1 MALPDLSQKQAQV
14 NYTSAQ
20 KRAAQN
26 NGLPVN
32 SQDFQTLFPN
42 ATPEDKLTY
51 EQLTRNQQFAN
62 NQLTQA
68 MRQQQRNNN
77 PYSVG
82 EFVGDSTNSLIQGAV
97 GLGEILYGTAD
108 LASRYNLASQAYNA
122 YQQLTTP
129 EGQAAEKASSLD
141 DVIGLSQ
148 NFGETQDILD
158 SWLQSDNEAQELADI
173 QASQQSYGQQ
183 VDAETVANIQAGKNA
198 WLETA
203 KGLGKKAYN
212 TAKEYASRP
221 GLILQETIEELP
233 QILSGGTLGKA
244 SISLAQRGLRPDQIK
259 LLMEVPQYKKRM
271 TRIAEAAG
279 VGTAALSE
287 AMSNAVETKADI
299 LDMSEK
305 ELTAQSPAY
314 NELRAMNLSHEEAQM
329 RLSDQA
335 FDIVTALTL
344 PTAGVTAKLT
354 GAGQLEGTLFLK
366 GSNLAGT
373 IQKNLAATGIEGLE
387 EAVQSG
393 TGQVAQNFAVQQT
406 GNENQEILE
415 NVGEAI
421 GQGAAVGAGVG
432 LTMTGV
438 LEAPEILDSLSADT
452 KKTVEAVDK
461 AGKKAAR
468 KLAAATQEP
477 EVKEAVKTGDATKV
491 TNPELES
498 YKPES
503 AVTALLNPKFIPVR
517 DEANGETEEDY
528 QVRKDAYVDEVKKHG
543 AKMMQR
549 VMRLNETDTAA
560 AGEYMKNVV
569 APTRQQMNGVIDNL
583 RDNKPQAAI
592 DLLKKNQ
599 ATPEAKAQ
607 VLGSMRDGFLSSIT
621 EEEATEVLN
630 STDLNDTERQQ
641 VQSFIQTK
649 RAEAVLNR
657 EGKSGR
663 VSREILN
670 GSAENLGLSDY
681 TTMVNASVA
690 EGNTEDTKIAL
701 KQLRE
706 FANTQV
712 TKAKL
717 FNETF
722 NRALETGE
730 EQNIKVGNRTYNINS
745 RFNNTGFL
753 DRVNEDTQ
761 AVINTFTSLRDYAAT
776 AFEDN
781 TEVTSQAPDV
791 EPAPTAPITENV
803 EDASTT
809 SVTENV
815 EATSEEAQKPQTR
828 EERQAEVSAR
838 INSTRSQ
845 RIPQSAFE
853 TYTQTPPAELTDEQ
867 ITSFLNGDVELDD
880 DNLTDAQN
888 AELDAAIE
896 SIDAEGVRRGLFEE
910 VAPESGYGLLRS
922 IQNQAAQIA
931 WEVDLAERNLEAERI
946 NNESTPESIAAL
958 ENVLAEAKS
967 ELSQMEESF
976 EAARERY
983 PEDAERLANDN
994 AIRRSGS
1001 SLASNFNQSNNSA
1014 ETDRINVSFNKGLSM
1029 MTEAE
1034 LNRGLTR
1041 RRSLLAENEESLSP
1055 RAIQN
1060 IQSEIQAIENQLN
1073 SQTENAPDS
1082 NEGEGTTNVQTEQS
1096 TGTTTT
1102 ENQQDTQSDETE
1114 ENADATEES
1123 TTDDRGIDTTVEREY
1138 LEGTGSVVEGVPYL
1152 NGKRDNNRIG
1162 DWFQS
1167 RRQNNVFA
1175 TTQDIFEEAS
1185 TISDEGDLDESAI
1198 TFLTKFRDTI
1208 GQALNSMVGLKDD
1221 KFAHQSMIQMLLN
1234 DGSDNYAEGLDTN
1247 VLNALAISAL
1257 KWMDT
1262 RGTESQNR
1270 TIADIA
1276 QLTGLNEE
1284 YIEARPDIIDFYMD
1298 KGIPSQIVT
1307 QNLGREAMR
1316 MLRLRAK
1323 GGADYNA
1330 QNKMEHSLGVSLMMA
1345 MAKTGLIEV
1354 NDADGMFVNGVF
1366 DKNKTFRH
1374 VTMLDNNTVKRV
1386 QDQYPTISA
1395 FIDDVTGTD
1404 QEYEMPSFSKPERIP
1419 STVQNS
1425 SQKLSDSQK
1434 GALRKYANRAFK
1446 FDEQNMMV
1454 WDMLGDEA
1462 MMDILGYDRSL
1473 KVNNGQPYS
1482 PQRHITKWMGIQ
1494 GRNNQIERSIENLRK
1509 FREHVLTNGAGMG
1522 QDFYFNS
1529 VVDGNNRFRMNSK
1542 VVNPQG
1548 DKFHRHMI
1556 KMDGWD
1562 YEVNDDNSRRMF
1574 KLALGQALDI
1584 KIDKLTADT
1593 ALRQVD
1599 AIMAGEG
1606 EKGRLFRQ
1614 AVGAIRQLTSGNA
1627 QMRGNQD
1634 AARRAIVDAVN
1645 AFGEKTHTLAGL
1657 VAAANYS
1664 ETESFTSSLPLEI
1677 DGVTNGTALALLQ
1690 FAPGT
1695 EPGKLK
1701 QWLARVGIFMDK
1713 TISYGLARES
1723 GEVRQDNY
1731 EKLATAIQ
1739 QQLHSIMQSK
1749 SDITKKNGDV
1759 ITSLEDIATIRQIG
1773 NVIAQSY
1780 SYLTGKDTSDK
1791 ARDKLD
1797 LFGLARDVAKNPVM
1811 IGNYGAGN
1819 NKIIAE
1825 FAAEVES
1832 RLYANIEDA
1841 VSRGAQDEL
1850 DLIARDL
1857 SDILGRKVPRITL
1870 NNGLRFT
1877 LDTQDSAM
1885 FNDRVTRTFGE
1896 AMKAALELEFEDIQE
1911 ARSKFNHMVSAMN
1924 AMFRNAWDY
1933 EYKKIMEEKGVFTV
1947 DDQRA
1952 LESKLKRF
1960 RPEIQHLQ
1968 SGRYESVD
1976 THIDLSDNSPRESE
1990 NFEDKLEIPLRG
2002 KLPNNNTAK
2011 TGKQVQ
2017 TYADSINWNSL
2028 GARPTVYG
2036 IQSSD
2041 SGIMVESLLADYPS
2055 LNIYDAVIV
2064 KPTDAMKAANTL
2076 NKATY
2081 QLNKKHSLY
2090 ESAARNLVTAMRE
2103 YPSEY
2108 GATLAGYMEEEL
2120 NPFGLSFLNP
2130 RNMVQDA
2137 VRSTPFI
2144 QGQREQMFKDITYTT
2159 QYNFEVGGH
2168 FSNVDEAGLQ
2178 ARVDAFVKGVK
2189 RLDGL
2194 GSAPGQF
2201 QQSANMSEY
2210 ALDTSTALG
2219 LMTTL
2224 RNGSTVKSSAQHEQW
2239 LDDLIGNT
2247 YNTLITPMKLK
2258 VGVNANNQNQG
2269 VYDFTKKEVRINVN
2283 NGVQQSSMEMGAD
2296 EVFAHEVVHGI
2307 TKTALE
2313 GNSNYSREVRAL
2325 WARARKYITPD
2336 DLRSPNDSA
2345 DEAQARWDYIFNN
2358 PDKIN
2363 GIAVGL
2369 HEFVA
2374 FGLTNEKMRQ
2384 ALAAKVP
2391 TTPEM
2396 ENEGGSI
2403 LNRLRNLYT
2412 KFIRMFSE
2420 RIRNVRT
2427 TSADQQL
2434 VDLVKQMVEA
2444 ENNGRRVGYQ
2454 TTFANKIDD
2463 KVKQSLIRYIQ
2474 KPLLDLLSSQPLTRP
2489 TNSRVLG
2496 TIQGMAAAGRI
2507 AVSGEFGEYRKVL
2520 NRVATRMGAT
2530 ENNIFV
2536 SMLNEAQGRTDDNNK
2551 FYELARESR
2560 KVIDQARAEIA
2571 ANVKK
2576 HMRNQFLEELSTED
2590 EIALTKVIFKT
2601 DLASLT
2607 EDYSLEEIHGFL
2619 TDPKKLQA
2627 AIVKHQKDLQQ
2638 FGNDRIYYNRM
2649 AMSLGNFMVTGK
2661 FTEKFGLMNAHAI
2674 SRLVGTSQGV
2684 PAHADKAEPIIDRL
2698 ATLAAIQKLANKE
2711 PDTLAQVVA
2720 IADREFQA
2728 NLEDNG
2734 ITFTLLSHADY
2745 KERSLEQLFNGNK
2758 MQMQKGYIREIY
2770 NPNKSFVVAPEAD
2783 AELLG
2788 KDGYTR
2794 VGSVS
2799 KDSDDPDK
2807 QPRAM
2812 FISDMGT
2819 LAPWQAGTV
2828 SIANMT
2834 ARGTPYYQASYRPDF
2849 ENNPFAAWG
2858 ADPYTEMEQ
2867 AKSTRANDIYSG
2879 VAKIQ
2884 ESINLVPVLDEA
2896 GKIVNYRY
2904 MMQESTKHLLDRNM
2918 RITDV
2923 MGAME
2928 GNLKSKLSG
2937 NEINEKTVDAL
2948 VEDYRTNYN
2957 RDPER
2962 YVLVGLQ
2969 STRDD
2974 LKELYQML
2982 PQPMREQIKAETGQ
2996 DGIFVKQELVKLL
3009 FGQRKFSVAHYFRE
3023 KQRLRTL
3030 NGETT
3035 NMYME
3040 RVYRALG
3047 SSKTAKVEQVWQE
3060 MIAYVKDTIVIKS
3073 FTTLIGNIASNN
3085 LLLWSM
3091 GVPLKNL
3098 FTDQERAYRYA
3109 EEHQANQSRIEE
3121 IEREIKVES
3130 KKTST
3135 PARAKRIANLESEK
3149 TKLEDAQAVNPV
3161 TPLIEAGVYQSII
3174 EDVDMLDD
3182 EYSYKSQLEEWASPV
3197 TDRIPSQIKTVGGYV
3212 TLSRDNKLYQILRK
3226 TTQMSD
3232 FAARFALHEHNLSK
3246 GMSTED
3252 SVNMIVDT
3260 FIDYDLPT
3268 HSSIEYLNSVG
3279 GVFFTKYFLRVQ
3291 KIILANLA
3299 SNPARVLGLELLQEL
3314 WGNVSDITDSFA
3326 LFKDIGFM
3334 FKDPVEALSGWW
3346 DMFPW
3351 VQMVK

>member
-1 MALPDLSQKQAQV
+1 MALIENQDGGFDEVPESPDVTSVISDLQGKGYSTSQILDTVNTLPINSTIAGQIKQALNTNTPSQPSSRDIPLNFTSLEDKGAAKLEQV
-14 NYTSAQ
+14 KYAAAQ
-20 KRAAQN
+20 KRATQN

-32 SQDFQTLFPN
+32 QEDFDTLFPN
-42 ATPEDKLTY
+42 ATPETKLTY
-51 EQLTRNQQFAN
+51 EQLLGNQAYTENRIAEARKSLKDSN
-62 NQLTQA
+62 NYTLK
-68 MRQQQRNNN
+68 
-77 PYSVG
+77 
-82 EFVGDSTNSLIQGAV
+82 EILGDTTNSLLQGSV
-97 GLGEILYGTAD
+97 GLGEILYGAAD
-108 LASRYNLASQAYNA
+108 LASRYNFASQVYNE
-122 YQQLTTP
+122 YQRLTTP
-129 EGQAAEKASSLD
+129 EGEAPEEAPSLD
-141 DVIGLSQ
+141 DLTGGFSK
-148 NFGETQDILD
+148 NFGQTRDILD

-173 QASQQSYGQQ
+173 QASQQSYGAE
-183 VDAETVANIQAGKNA
+183 VDAETAANIEAGKNA

-203 KGLGKKAYN
+203 KNLGKKAYN
-212 TAKEYASRP
+212 TAREYASRP
-221 GLILQETIEELP
+221 ALIVQETIEELP
-233 QILSGGTLGKA
+233 QLLTGGALGKA
-244 SISLAQRGLRPDQIK
+244 SVALAQRGLRPDQIK

-271 TRIAEAAG
+271 SRIAEAAG
-279 VGTAALSE
+279 VATAALSE

-299 LDMSEK
+299 LNMSEK
-305 ELTAQSPAY
+305 DLAAQSPSY
-314 NELRAMNLSHEEAQM
+314 NELRSMGLGHEEARM

-335 FDIVTALTL
+335 FDIVTALVL
-344 PTAGVTAKLT
+344 PTAGLTSKLT

-373 IQKNLAATGIEGLE
+373 IQKNLAAAGIEGLE

-393 TGQVAQNFAVQQT
+393 TGQAAQNFAVQQT
-406 GNENQEILE
+406 GNENQEILD

-421 GQGAAVGAGVG
+421 GQGAVVGAGVG

-438 LEAPEILDSLSADT
+438 LQAPELLNSASEDT
-452 KKTVEAVDK
+452 KKTVQALDK
-461 AGKKAAR
+461 AGKRAAR
-468 KLAAATQEP
+468 VLESATQEP
-477 EVKEAVKTGDATKV
+477 EVKEAIKTGDASKV
-491 TNPELES
+491 TNPELAT

-503 AVTALLNPKFIPVR
+503 AVTALLNPKFIPVQ
-517 DEANGETEEDY
+517 DEANGETPEAY
-528 QVRKDAYVDEVKKHG
+528 QARKDAYIEEVKKHG
-543 AKMMQR
+543 RKMMQQ
-549 VMRLNETDTAA
+549 VMRLNETDTVA
-560 AGEYMKNVV
+560 AGEYLTKVV
-569 APTRQQMNGVIDNL
+569 KPTNERAEGVIQNL
-583 RDNKPQAAI
+583 RDNNPQAAI
-592 DLLKKNQ
+592 DLLKAGQ
-599 ATPEAKAQ
+599 ATPETKNQ
-607 VLGSMRDGFLSSIT
+607 VLGSMRDGILSNIS
-621 EEEATEVLN
+621 EEQATELLEAP
-630 STDLNDTERQQ
+630 DLTESERKQ
-641 VQSFIQTK
+641 VESYIQLR
-649 RAEAVLNR
+649 RAQGVLNR
-657 EGKSGR
+657 GGKAGE

-670 GSAENLGLSDY
+670 GSAGGVGLNAY
-681 TTMVNASVA
+681 NTMVTASVDD
-690 EGNTEDTKIAL
+690 GNVEDTRIAL

-706 FANTQV
+706 FTNTQV
-712 TKAKL
+712 TKAKML
-717 FNETF
+717 NEAFAT
-722 NRALETGE
+722 AVSTGE
-730 EQNIKVGNRTYNINS
+730 EQNITIGNRAYNITEKS
-745 RFNNTGFL
+745 NNTGFI
-753 DRVNEDTQ
+753 DRVNADTQ
-761 AVINTFTSLRDYAAT
+761 AVVDTFTSLRDYAAT
-776 AFEDN
+776 AFEGN
-781 TEVTSQAPDV
+781 EEVTSQAPDV
-791 EPAPTAPITENV
+791 EAVPQAP
-803 EDASTT
+803 
-809 SVTENV
+809 VTENTEV
-815 EATSEEAQKPQTR
+815 ETEAPAEPQTR
-828 EERQAEVSAR
+828 EELQAQVNAR
-838 INSTRSQ
+838 INPTRSQ
-845 RIPQSAFE
+845 RAAQEAEQTNPVVEDSTSEEPAVRQNAQIQSIRKNAAQLIEQDAQYNETEFE
-853 TYTQTPPAELTDEQ
+853 TVEQEDAAEKSLDLL
-867 ITSFLNGDVELDD
+867 IGNMRRAVVGLNLEGYPE
-880 DNLTDAQN
+880 AIQN
-888 AELDAAIE
+888 ARDDYVEDNVDIGEEDGFGSVQEANEILELLD
-896 SIDAEGVRRGLFEE
+896 
-910 VAPESGYGLLRS
+910 S
-922 IQNQAAQIA
+922 IQQY
-931 WEVDLAERNLEAERI
+931 D
-946 NNESTPESIAAL
+946 ESTPDL
-958 ENVLAEAKS
+958 
-967 ELSQMEESF
+967 F
-976 EAARERY
+976 
-983 PEDAERLANDN
+983 
-994 AIRRSGS
+994 G
-1001 SLASNFNQSNNSA
+1001 
-1014 ETDRINVSFNKGLSM
+1014 
-1029 MTEAE
+1029 
-1034 LNRGLTR
+1034 
-1041 RRSLLAENEESLSP
+1041 
-1055 RAIQN
+1055 
-1060 IQSEIQAIENQLN
+1060 
-1073 SQTENAPDS
+1073 
-1082 NEGEGTTNVQTEQS
+1082 GEGTTNAQTVESNTNQPNEVVNGQESQEAVKSADIKTQTVVSDGERS
-1096 TGTTTT
+1096 TEEGEETTT
-1102 ENQQDTQSDETE
+1102 DE
-1114 ENADATEES
+1114 
-1123 TTDDRGIDTTVEREY
+1123 RGIDTTVEREY
-1138 LEGTGSVVEGVPYL
+1138 LAGTGSIVEGIPYL
-1152 NGKRDNNRIG
+1152 NGKRDNNRIA
-1162 DWFQS
+1162 DFFQS
-1167 RRQNNVFA
+1167 RRKNNVFA
-1175 TTQDIFEEAS
+1175 TTQDVFEEAA

-1198 TFLTKFRDTI
+1198 SFLTKFRDTI
-1208 GQALNSMVGLKDD
+1208 AQSLNSMVGLKSDE
-1221 KFAHQSMIQMLLN
+1221 FAHQSMIQMLLA

-1262 RGTESQNR
+1262 RGEESQNR
-1270 TIADIA
+1270 TLADIA
-1276 QLTGLNEE
+1276 QITGLNEDHLDG
-1284 YIEARPDIIDFYMD
+1284 RPDIVEYYMD
-1298 KGIPSQIVT
+1298 KGIPSQVVT

-1316 MLRLRAK
+1316 MLGLRAK
-1323 GGADYNA
+1323 DSADYNA
-1330 QNKMEHSLGVSLMMA
+1330 QNKMEHSLGVSLLMA
-1345 MAKTGLIEV
+1345 MAKTGLVEV
-1354 NDADGMFVNGVF
+1354 NDEDGMFIDGSF
-1366 DKNKTFRH
+1366 DKTKTFRH
-1374 VTMLDNNTVKRV
+1374 VTMAKNNTVNRV
-1386 QDQYPTISA
+1386 KEQYPVVSA
-1395 FIDDVTGTD
+1395 FIDDVTGAD
-1404 QEYEMPSFSKPERIP
+1404 QEYEMPSFTRPEKIP
-1419 STVQNS
+1419 STVQGS
-1425 SQKLSDSQK
+1425 TQKLSDSQK

-1454 WDMLGDEA
+1454 WDMLGDDA

-1473 KVNNGQPYS
+1473 EVRNGKPFS
-1482 PQRHITKWMGIQ
+1482 KLRHITKWMGIQ
-1494 GRNNQIERSIENLRK
+1494 GRNNQIERSVENLRK

-1627 QMRGNQD
+1627 QMSGNQD
-1634 AARRAIVDAVN
+1634 AARKAIVDAVN

-1664 ETESFTSSLPLEI
+1664 ETEAFTSTLPLEI

-1701 QWLARVGIFMDK
+1701 QWLARVGIFMDN

-1723 GEVRQDNY
+1723 GRVRQDNY

-1739 QQLHSIMQSK
+1739 QQLNSIMQSK
-1749 SDITKKNGDV
+1749 TDITSKSGKV

-1780 SYLTGKDTSDK
+1780 SYLAGADNSDK

-1841 VSRGAQDEL
+1841 VNRGAQDEL
-1850 DLIARDL
+1850 DLIHRDL
-1857 SDILGRKVPRITL
+1857 TDILGRKVPKITL
-1870 NNGLRFT
+1870 KNGLHFK
-1877 LDTQDSAM
+1877 LNVPDSGK
-1885 FNDRVTRTFGE
+1885 FNDRVKRTFGE
-1896 AMKAALELEFEDIQE
+1896 AMKSALEAEFADIQE

-1952 LESKLKRF
+1952 LEQKLKRF

-1976 THIDLSDNSPRESE
+1976 THIDLSDNSPRASE

-2011 TGKQVQ
+2011 IGKQVR

-2064 KPTDAMKAANTL
+2064 KPTDATKAANTL

-2081 QLNKKHSLY
+2081 QLNKNNSLY
-2090 ESAARNLVTAMRE
+2090 ESAAKNLVSAMRE
-2103 YPSEY
+2103 YPAEY
-2108 GATLAGYMEEEL
+2108 GSTLGAYMQEEL
-2120 NPFGLSFLNP
+2120 NPFGLDFLNP
-2130 RNMVQDA
+2130 REMVQDA
-2137 VRSTPFI
+2137 VKSTPFI
-2144 QGQREQMFKDITYTT
+2144 LSQREQMYKDITYTT

-2178 ARVDAFVKGVK
+2178 VRVDEFVKDVK
-2189 RLDGL
+2189 KLDGL

-2224 RNGSTVKSSAQHEQW
+2224 RNGSTVKSSPQHEQW
-2239 LDDLIGNT
+2239 LDSLIGNT

-2258 VGVNANNQNQG
+2258 VGVNANAENQG
-2269 VYDFTKKEVRINVN
+2269 IYDFNKKEVRVNVN

-2307 TKTALE
+2307 TKAALE

-2325 WARARKYITPD
+2325 WVRAKKYITPD

-2384 ALAAKVP
+2384 ALAVKVP

-2396 ENEGGSI
+2396 ENNGGSI
-2403 LNRLRNLYT
+2403 LNKLRNLYT

-2427 TSADQQL
+2427 ISADQQL

-2454 TTFANKIDD
+2454 TTFANKVDSKI
-2463 KVKQSLIRYIQ
+2463 KQTLISYIQ

-2489 TNSRVLG
+2489 TNNRVLNVV
-2496 TIQGMAAAGRI
+2496 QGMAAAGRI

-2536 SMLNEAQGRTDDNNK
+2536 ALMNEIQGRTDDNNR

-2571 ANVKK
+2571 SNVKK

-2619 TDPKKLQA
+2619 TDRNKLQE
-2627 AIVKHQKDLQQ
+2627 AIKKHQTDLQQ
-2638 FGNDRIYYNRM
+2638 FGSDRIYYNRM
-2649 AMSLGNFMVTGK
+2649 ARSLGNFMVTGK

-2674 SRLVGTSQGV
+2674 SRLVGTSKKA
-2684 PAHADKAEPIIDRL
+2684 PSHASKAEPIIDRL
-2698 ATLAAIQKLANKE
+2698 ATLTAIAKLADSD
-2711 PDTLAQVVA
+2711 PDTLAKVVT
-2720 IADREFQA
+2720 IADREFNA

-2770 NPNKSFVVAPEAD
+2770 NPNKSFVVAPETDAD
-2783 AELLG
+2783 LLG
-2788 KDGYTR
+2788 RDGYTR
-2794 VGSVS
+2794 VGSVP
-2799 KDSDDPDK
+2799 KDSDDLDRT
-2807 QPRAM
+2807 PRAM

-2834 ARGTPYYQASYRPDF
+2834 ARGTSYNPYADTNNTQANLPDI
-2849 ENNPFAAWG
+2849 
-2858 ADPYTEMEQ
+2858 
-2867 AKSTRANDIYSG
+2867 KKTRADDIYSG
-2879 VAKIQ
+2879 VAQIK
-2884 ESINLVPVLDEA
+2884 ENVSLVPVLDENGNVA
-2896 GKIVNYRY
+2896 NYRY

-2928 GNLKSKLSG
+2928 GNLKSKVSG
-2937 NEINEKTVDAL
+2937 AEINQKTVEAL

-2957 RDPER
+2957 LDPER
-2962 YVLVGLQ
+2962 YVFVGL
-2969 STRDD
+2969 SSSRDD
-2974 LKELYQML
+2974 LQELYQMF
-2982 PQPMREQIKAETGQ
+2982 PQPMREQIKAATGQ

-3023 KQRLRTL
+3023 KQRLRELT
-3030 NGETT
+3030 GDTT
-3035 NMYME
+3035 NMYLE
-3040 RVYRALG
+3040 PVYRLLG
-3047 SSKTAKVEQVWQE
+3047 SPKTAKVEQVWQE

-3109 EEHQANQSRIEE
+3109 EEHHENQSRIEE

-3130 KKTST
+3130 KKPNTS
-3135 PARAKRIANLESEK
+3135 ARAKHIANLEAEK
-3149 TKLEDAQAVNPV
+3149 TKLEDAQAVNPI

-3182 EYSYKSQLEEWASPV
+3182 EYSYKSQIEEWASPV
-3197 TDRIPSQIKTVGGYV
+3197 TDRIPSQVKTVAGYV

-3246 GMSTED
+3246 GMSVEE

-3334 FKDPVEALSGWW
+3334 FKDPIEALGGWW

-3351 VQMVK
+3351 IQMVK